1 VSPVSPG
8 GADLAALNPVRRRC
22 VRAEPGLCADVEG
35 RAHSSC
41 RGSVSRS
48 AQSLPT
54 PSRGASFP
62 VGACGCACACARPR
76 KLQHGWTLVHAGNA
90 VRWTATDSRANVTLR
105 HLLSFT
111 AGITAYPCSAADTC
125 ARRAWCQRT
134 APPSAMSFAQ
144 PSASTDTCSTAHSHS
159 LTDRQRR
166 RNLPRWRLV
175 ASRHDGASAL
185 TLPRCRA

>member
-1 VSPVSPG
+1 MQGVGLSLSSKP
-8 GADLAALNPVRRRC
+8 ADSFSWC
-22 VRAEPGLCADVEG
+22 VL
-35 RAHSSC
+35 
-41 RGSVSRS
+41 
-48 AQSLPT
+48 
-54 PSRGASFP
+54 SRGC
-62 VGACGCACACARPR
+62 VWVRVCACACARPR
-76 KLQHGWTLVHAGNA
+76 KLQHGWTLVHAGTA

-144 PSASTDTCSTAHSHS
+144 PSASTDTRSTAHSHS

-166 RNLPRWRLV
+166 SNWPRCMPV

-185 TLPRCRA
+185 TLPCVSAGPSRSVLRRFTRRSAHQPDSHGV